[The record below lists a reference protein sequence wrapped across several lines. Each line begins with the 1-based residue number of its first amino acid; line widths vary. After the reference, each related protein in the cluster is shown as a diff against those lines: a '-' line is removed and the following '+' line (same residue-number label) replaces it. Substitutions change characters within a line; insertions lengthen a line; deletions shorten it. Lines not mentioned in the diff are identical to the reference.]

1 VNEMAMV
8 DNSSGNLFM
17 FLWLLIPLA
26 GIVGCVITSTVKIR
40 ARTAA
45 NDQIAAALAQSTETN
60 RQLAE
65 RLEQLD
71 RRLASVEKTL
81 NDVG

>member
-26 GIVGCVITSTVKIR
+26 GILGWVITSTVKIR